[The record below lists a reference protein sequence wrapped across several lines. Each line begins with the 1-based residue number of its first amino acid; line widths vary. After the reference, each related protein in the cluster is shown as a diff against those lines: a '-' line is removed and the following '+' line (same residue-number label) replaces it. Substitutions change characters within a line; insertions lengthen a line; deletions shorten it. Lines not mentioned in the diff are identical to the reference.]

1 MKIIHTKAIAVL
13 GMILSLVTL
22 CFLVRGLVYTI
33 ARDAR
38 YEEGAAF
45 FAGIS
50 AILASSCSM
59 LFYGVDGILCVV
71 KAFKRIRPR
80 INIVLAVMSFVGIA
94 FGVLLLVTPLKS
106 VVSVDAWYVFYFILF
121 VLEVIALV
129 MHLKDKINTI

>member
-50 AILASSCSM
+50 AILASSP
-59 LFYGVDGILCVV
+59 G
-71 KAFKRIRPR
+71 KKREMEATAETTRMTARTAIQYFVFTGRTSLR
-80 INIVLAVMSFVGIA
+80 NSFDSI
-94 FGVLLLVTPLKS
+94 PK
-106 VVSVDAWYVFYFILF
+106 
-121 VLEVIALV
+121 
-129 MHLKDKINTI
+129 